1 MKKLTLFTPL
11 PMRETNT
18 HIEHT
23 IETEEEY
30 GWTCIFCGE
39 EVTQNDSKICNLCTL
54 EGVYQ
59 DEEDG
64 YVGY

>member
-1 MKKLTLFTPL
+1 
-11 PMRETNT
+11 MRETNT